1 MAIDRNDLI
10 IDEFAQPIFDKSL
23 TQSIKISGGENFLV
37 NPQPNDILVFEL
49 LDQFNNLIE
58 TREGH
63 LSSIQGLTYENGY
76 LNIDTFE
83 IIANFFKKVRGQY
96 ILKISGYRKYIY
108 EDLYDENN
116 NPIDI
121 LNESPNNIIYSTV
134 NVVERSKSGR
144 EIRVRCR
151 NTDVTS
157 FNNFITD
164 TNPRAIPV
172 DGFYWKFMNFT
183 NDPSQFTTVYFAKN
197 EDGYDTN
204 VNLAFSSEQQYAE
217 HREARG
223 LPGITPDGKYIYSG
237 VREINP
243 DGSNQIVQYIDNQN
257 LLLSETDIWPLYLR
271 VPQPNSGYINLV
283 ATNWMYHEYYVKDPK
298 NINDNEQPEPIDTV
312 IFKLAVPAD
321 NSIGVDTPMELLRPL
336 FMPFETRLEI
346 DIPVIIDEAFTQLRG
361 PNLKLDVNKN
371 TGKGTI
377 VKNKT
382 DLVGSNPDIASRLE
396 GSIISGSE
404 AVELNVDF
412 REFKNFV
419 NFSSAEERVKNIFYK
434 IGRIEHFASK
444 SAALSTGFA
453 GSDSDVTG
461 SSTHLSE
468 KLRFDNLKH
477 GMLNSFTPYEK
488 YVYYEDKPKFTIYD
502 DDGERV
508 TNPPT
513 YPKQG
518 DERTGLGYNLFSVT
532 SSEAVAWY
540 QATLATASA
549 YDAQNVS
556 LLRNTVPTHIKA
568 DPDNDSYTLFLDMVG
583 EHFDDLYF
591 RIQSFEN
598 SYRGEENI
606 DIGLSKDLILET
618 AKSFGINLYP
628 GFSSND
634 LWDYALGTDS
644 SGTYQATGSGETRT
658 FVVKDSHSSNDI
670 EKQQWKRI
678 LNNLPLLMKTKGTAR
693 GIRALLAT
701 YGIPLTILNIDE
713 FGGAPAE
720 RNDDKREIQKF
731 NYAINLDGVNDS
743 ISTEHQHFKQLGNLG
758 TADSLTTP
766 GTVYRSPSMYEIRID
781 TAVTKS
787 MYIAKTGHWKVWLEH
802 SSSAAGSDSPS
813 AIAAGSASVYAK
825 YGRIVYEISSSAG
838 QPKISASTDYMPI
851 YDADW
856 WNVSFG
862 VTEHPFKKE
871 STSVPSSQSFQVRCV
886 KAAEHSAGKITHQ
899 STGTVVGNSSSYS
912 GAWSNASILVW
923 GNNGGLSDYDNYSGS
938 FQEIRAWAEYL
949 SDSAFQQHALAATSV
964 VGDSVD
970 MAYNDLLIRLPLG
983 TDGKIYDH
991 STVLTVTS
999 SLPNTN
1005 NLKHT
1010 FGGSGEGGLFN
1021 NFTGNPY
1028 SPKSETYFVK
1038 VPHTAGPSKHA
1049 NKIRIEDNTLRNDQL
1064 ALEKSF
1070 EESSFDS
1077 NPLDSEDISVV
1088 LSPSD
1093 DIDTDIAM
1101 QFGGFDLDDFIGDPR
1116 DKYKF
1121 EYSTLRSIKNKYF
1134 KKYTGGTNVMAFV
1147 QFLRSFNKGLFKLI
1161 EDFIPAR
1168 ADAVVGIEIR
1178 PTLLERYKLNQPM
1191 SASQETLFH
1200 TQSISIRSSHDL
1212 PNSDM
1217 PNIQTFE
1224 GSNFG
1229 TLTET
1234 IGIGAAPSRQRTG
1247 SGDHNYFNLY
1257 EGSKYLK
1264 DVHGSVTESAIMTI
1278 VSESRLAPQGRKST
1292 RIKIPTYNLYNKPE
1306 HGKNYTGSGWQPI
1319 LDIDFSTFDPGT
1331 GITGMVSKSS
1341 VDQRYKLNEPYNGT
1355 ERHPGVSDTF
1365 RIVSGGGE
1373 RSIVGNRLTLGN
1385 NSGNDQIWMQ
1395 WNNPFPFEKG
1405 ALYRM
1410 TITFSGS
1417 ANATD
1422 EQDRVYAGFSTFA
1435 PDDDQS
1441 LYPFDEGWVT
1451 NISPNKGARTFS
1463 SQNYFVLQNFNYID
1477 EIGLGKDHTAR
1488 ATVAYNYNFLPFT
1501 TIINPQNVTQKM
1513 GGNNLRFIS
1522 HMGSGPTLTTTSP
1535 GSSMEYSKDINDG
1548 RFSHF
1553 SPVVIV
1559 NYENNDGIVGISQLK
1574 VEVLPDAF
1582 VNVNPNYDY
1591 SPAQK
1596 RLIIDG
1602 TRITS
1607 EDFNVGSEET
1617 IDGGPVA
1624 EYVLVN
1630 PNIITVDGPSPN
1642 LTGPLG
1648 KPGLGGGNLYTG
1660 RPVSNRP
1667 QVSAVPAQR
1676 NITVR

>member
-121 LNESPNNIIYSTV
+121 LDESPNNIIYSTV

-172 DGFYWKFMNFT
+172 DGFYWKYMNFT
-183 NDPSQFTTVYFAKN
+183 DDPSQFTTVYFAKN

-243 DGSNQIVQYIDNQN
+243 DGSNQIIQYIDDQN

-271 VPQPNSGYINLV
+271 VPQPNSGYVNLV
-283 ATNWMYHEYYVKDPK
+283 ATNWMFHEYYVKDPK

-321 NSIGVDTPMELLRPL
+321 NSIGADTPMELLRPL
-336 FMPFETRLEI
+336 FMPFEVRLEI

-371 TGKGTI
+371 AGKGTL

-396 GSIISGSE
+396 GSIISGSQ

-419 NFSSAEERVKNIFYK
+419 NFSSAEERVKNVFYK

-488 YVYYEDKPKFTIYD
+488 YVYYEDKPVFTIYD

-508 TNPPT
+508 TNAPT
-513 YPKQG
+513 YPKQ
-518 DERTGLGYNLFSVT
+518 DNERTGLGYNLFSVT

-549 YDAQNVS
+549 YDTENVS

-568 DPDNDSYTLFLDMVG
+568 DPDNDSYTLFLDMIG

-644 SGTYQATGSGETRT
+644 SGTYQASGSGETRT
-658 FVVKDSHSSNDI
+658 FVKKDSHSSNDI

-713 FGGAPAE
+713 YGGAPAE
-720 RNDDKREIQKF
+720 RTEDKREIQRF
-731 NYAINLDGVNDS
+731 NYAMDFSGSSRVTFGHQNINP
-743 ISTEHQHFKQLGNLG
+743 
-758 TADSLTTP
+758 ATTVDLP
-766 GTVYRSPSMYEIRID
+766 LSVQSPIDRFPSMYEFRID
-781 TAVTKS
+781 TQTTQS
-787 MYIAKTGHWKVWLEH
+787 MLLFSIGGDTPENVLLYLEV
-802 SSSAAGSDSPS
+802 SSSATGSDSPS
-813 AIAAGSASVYAK
+813 AIAAGSASAFCK
-825 YGRIVYEISSSAG
+825 YGRLTAIISGAG
-838 QPKISASTDYMPI
+838 SDVPKSGSTSYAPF
-851 YDADW
+851 YNNDW
-856 WNVSFG
+856 WNISIG
-862 VTEHPFKKE
+862 TTEHPSGSNQTGNSLE
-871 STSVPSSQSFQVRCV
+871 VRYATSGENSNGRITHSGSVNIPLT
-886 KAAEHSAGKITHQ
+886 AAHSANWSSLEFTSLGGGQLLEHA
-899 STGTVVGNSSSYS
+899 NSFNTTANL
-912 GAWSNASILVW
+912 GIQPF
-923 GNNGGLSDYDNYSGS
+923 SGS
-938 FQEIRAWAEYL
+938 IQEFRGWFEYL
-949 SDSAFQQHALAATSV
+949 SEDAFHQHTLAPTSI
-964 VGDSVD
+964 VGDTVD
-970 MAYNDLLIRLPLG
+970 MAYNDLWMRLPMG
-983 TDGKIYDH
+983 TDGH
-991 STVLTVTS
+991 RLTVNS
-999 SLPNTN
+999 SGQISLGTQTHNYS
-1005 NLKHT
+1005 
-1010 FGGSGEGGLFN
+1010 GSVPFADWDGNDVWNGLVGV
-1021 NFTGNPY
+1021 NFLGFPADSTPF
-1028 SPKSETYFVK
+1028 SPKSETYYVK
-1038 VPHTAGPSKHA
+1038 VPHTAGPSKHS
-1049 NKIRIEDNTLRNDQL
+1049 NKIRIEDNILRNNQL
-1064 ALEKSF
+1064 GSETSF
-1070 EESSFDS
+1070 EQSSFDS
-1077 NPLDSEDISVV
+1077 NPLDSEDVSVV

-1116 DKYKF
+1116 DRFKL
-1121 EYSTLRSIKNKYF
+1121 EYSTLRSIKQKYF

-1200 TQSISIRSSHDL
+1200 TQSISIRNSHDL
-1212 PNSDM
+1212 PNSDI
-1217 PNIQTFE
+1217 PSTQTFE
-1224 GSNFG
+1224 SSDFG

-1234 IGIGAAPSRQRTG
+1234 IGIGAAPSRQRSG
-1247 SGDHNYFNLY
+1247 SGEHNYFNLY
-1257 EGSKYLK
+1257 EGSTYLK
-1264 DVHGSVTESAIMTI
+1264 DVFGETTESAIQHHI
-1278 VSESRLAPQGRKST
+1278 SESRLAPFGRKDR

-1306 HGKNYTGSGWQPI
+1306 YNKTITGSGWTTVVDLDFTNSNLASSTIDDGDSEAYYNINNFFDPI
-1319 LDIDFSTFDPGT
+1319 LGNSWF
-1331 GITGMVSKSS
+1331 
-1341 VDQRYKLNEPYNGT
+1341 QRDSAAGEMSIANGA
-1355 ERHPGVSDTF
+1355 
-1365 RIVSGGGE
+1365 
-1373 RSIVGNRLTLGN
+1373 LTVGN
-1385 NSGNDQIWMQ
+1385 NSGNDQRWLQ
-1395 WNNPFPFEKG
+1395 LRNAFKLEKN

-1410 TITFSGS
+1410 TITVSQS

-1422 EQDRVYAGFSTFA
+1422 EDDKVYSGFS
-1435 PDDDQS
+1435 
-1441 LYPFDEGWVT
+1441 LYSNKHLVNDSTHPAGEGWIQM
-1451 NISPNKGARTFS
+1451 ISPSTGEYGNS
-1463 SQNYFVLQNFNYID
+1463 SAAYFAASSLTLKNLP
-1477 EIGLGKDHTAR
+1477 GLGKDI
-1488 ATVAYNYNFLPFT
+1488 TVRGTLANHH
-1501 TIINPQNVTQKM
+1501 
-1513 GGNNLRFIS
+1513 NNLVFGAVNDFELGGSNMRYISDIGAGSTKGTFAANRF
-1522 HMGSGPTLTTTSP
+1522 T
-1535 GSSMEYSKDINDG
+1535 
-1548 RFSHF
+1548 HF
-1553 SPVVIV
+1553 SPMILF
-1559 NYENNDGIVGISQLK
+1559 NFNADDGIIRLTQFK

-1582 VNVNPNYDY
+1582 VNVNPNYEY
-1591 SPAQK
+1591 SPAQR

-1602 TRITS
+1602 TRMTS
-1607 EDFNVGSEET
+1607 DDFNVGSQET
-1617 IDGGPVA
+1617 IDGGPVV

-1630 PNIITVDGPSPN
+1630 PNIITVDGPA
-1642 LTGPLG
+1642 TQGGPLG

-1667 QVSAVPAQR
+1667 QVSALPAQR